1 MYERETNMTRSS
13 SLQKMREITLL
24 YLSPLPIRKT
34 LINIKKEIGTK
45 TAIIAITTKNYL
57 FR

>member
-1 MYERETNMTRSS
+1 MTRSS

-45 TAIIAITTKNYL
+45 TTIIAITTKNYL